1 MHNTIGHGGVK
12 STHVLL
18 NRACTTMNFAQDL
31 THPTCHANGQLLT
44 IFNYIYIYIYLHIL
58 LFKGFL
64 SLNLTL
70 KKKKKKNPQILLSL
84 SRNKIKK

>member
-44 IFNYIYIYIYLHIL
+44 IFNYIYILLL

-64 SLNLTL
+64 SLNLTFL
-70 KKKKKKNPQILLSL
+70 KKKKYPQILLSL

>member
-44 IFNYIYIYIYLHIL
+44 IFNYIYILLL

-64 SLNLTL
+64 SLNLTFL
-70 KKKKKKNPQILLSL
+70 KKKKYPQILLSL
-84 SRNKIKK
+84 SRNKIKG